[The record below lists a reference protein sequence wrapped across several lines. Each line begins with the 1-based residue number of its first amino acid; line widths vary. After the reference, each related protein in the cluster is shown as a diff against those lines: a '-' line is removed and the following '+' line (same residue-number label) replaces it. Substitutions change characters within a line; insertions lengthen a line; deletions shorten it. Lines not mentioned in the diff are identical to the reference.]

1 MWFWVQLIC
10 LIGTLLFFMKWKN
23 YYIYSYPTRIPGP
36 RRFPLFGNL
45 IQLWWAHGG
54 VRKGELFAAL
64 HKLGHKFGSVF
75 TINLDSK
82 YFVVV
87 TDWDKE
93 LDQFTNN
100 RDDQLRNIDPKLL
113 QKIQKSDLDSILRPV
128 LRRLVAQFRSDM
140 ADGVKFVGHSHTLLN
155 SSVMAAL
162 CGVAGVEVGSEDVN
176 NLVAKADSVILK
188 SKRQDGDG
196 PESERLAKDE
206 MRQLIQ
212 SLTPDSASPDPS
224 LFFLLTQI
232 YHGAWSLLAWAVLY
246 ITLHPAIGDQ
256 MFTEVLT
263 VTGNDLKEVVVSLKD
278 RKMCGCDTLTHQNIQ
293 NPHIFN
299 DFSPLGIYFKILDDK
314 FALLTLEVQRLASV
328 RPLVTPPLKSQ
339 KAFTLREY
347 EIPKATRLLISLYS
361 LHRNK
366 SLWAYPDSFVPS
378 QQLGDH
384 VPSEGSALRPPQFFL
399 LGLPDPMQDIVND
412 VLFLFLATIA
422 RNFKLVTVP
431 GHLDPETRPVSSPG
445 PILSPKPYNFVV
457 MKRL

>member
-278 RKMCGCDTLTHQNIQ
+278 RKMLPFIV
-293 NPHIFN
+293 
-299 DFSPLGIYFKILDDK
+299 
-314 FALLTLEVQRLASV
+314 AVTLEVQRLASV